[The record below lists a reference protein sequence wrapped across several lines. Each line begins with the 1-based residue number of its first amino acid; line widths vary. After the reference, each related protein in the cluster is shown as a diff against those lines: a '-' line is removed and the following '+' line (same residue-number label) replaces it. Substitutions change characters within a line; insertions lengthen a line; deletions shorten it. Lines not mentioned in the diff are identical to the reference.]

1 MDLKAKTFW
10 EMERESISY
19 VHKNENLWSKW
30 AVIAANVTS
39 LEANEGELNEAFKAQ
54 DVNDPGGYVARKNEL
69 LEKFFHQIYRLGRK
83 LLLYAKDTNDQLLMN
98 EASFTESTLNKLN
111 EKEALLRCRGILQ
124 RANEY
129 VEKTADYGITAEEL
143 KALATDLSEL
153 ETLQPSIGIVTNE
166 RKSAVRSV
174 KALIKEGTFILDKLD
189 DGFEGFLDD
198 DNFLDGWFAIRK
210 IKGRH
215 IYPKPKVPATV
226 N

>member
-1 MDLKAKTFW
+1 MAAIHFFSTTGVL
-10 EMERESISY
+10 IS
-19 VHKNENLWSKW
+19 
-30 AVIAANVTS
+30 
-39 LEANEGELNEAFKAQ
+39 
-54 DVNDPGGYVARKNEL
+54 
-69 LEKFFHQIYRLGRK
+69 
-83 LLLYAKDTNDQLLMN
+83 YAKDTNDQLLMN

-111 EKEALLRCRGILQ
+111 EKEALLKCGSILQ
-124 RANEY
+124 RGNEY
-129 VEKTADYGITAEEL
+129 LAKTAGYDITAEEL

-174 KALIKEGTFILDKLD
+174 KMLIKEGTFILDKLD

-198 DNFLDGWFAIRK
+198 DTFLDGWFAVRK

-215 IYPKPKVPATV
+215 IYQKPKVPVTV

>member
-1 MDLKAKTFW
+1 MNSKAKTFW

-30 AVIAANVTS
+30 AVIAANVNM
-39 LEANEGELNEAFKAQ
+39 LEANEAELNEAFKAQ
-54 DVNDPGGYVARKNEL
+54 DANDPGGHVARKNEL

-83 LLLYAKDTNDQLLMN
+83 LLLYAKDTNDQLLMT

-111 EKEALLRCRGILQ
+111 EKEALLKCGSILQ

-129 VEKTADYGITAEEL
+129 LAKTTGYGITTEDL
-143 KALATDLSEL
+143 KALATNLSEL
-153 ETLQPSIGIVTNE
+153 EMLQPSIGMVTNE

-174 KALIKEGTFILDKLD
+174 KVLIKEGSFILDKLD

-198 DNFLDGWFAIRK
+198 DTFLDGWFAVRK

-215 IYPKPKVPATV
+215 IYQKPEIPVTV

>member
-10 EMERESISY
+10 EMEKESISY

-30 AVIAANVTS
+30 AVIAANVNM
-39 LEANEGELNEAFKAQ
+39 LEANEGELDGAFKSQ
-54 DVNDPGGYVARKNEL
+54 DANDPGGYVARKNEL
-69 LEKFFHQIYRLGRK
+69 LEIFFHKIYRLGRK
-83 LLLYAKDTNDQLLMN
+83 LLLYAKDTQDQLLLN
-98 EASFTESTLNKLN
+98 EASFTESTLHKLN
-111 EKEALLRCRGILQ
+111 EKQALLRCHGILQ

-129 VEKTADYGITAEEL
+129 LDKTIGYGITAEEL
-143 KALATDLSEL
+143 KALTADLAQL
-153 ETLQPSIGIVTNE
+153 ETLQPSIGLVTND

-174 KALIKEGTFILDKLD
+174 KVLIKEGSFILDKLD

-198 DNFLDGWFAIRK
+198 DNFLDGWFAVRK

-215 IYPKPKVPATV
+215 IYSKIKVPVTV